1 MDPAPPAA
9 PDGSAPGPVSPSLT
23 TRRRT
28 ALVLGVLAVGLVVV
42 VASALA
48 VIRPGGST
56 GIGAVPHL
64 VEEARAAGLDHV
76 YGGDF
81 VYAVGGGVATFDC
94 DGDGRPELYIAG
106 GGNPAALFHNDSPVG
121 GALRFTPIH
130 DPATDL
136 TGVEG
141 AYPLDVDGDGQID
154 LAVLRAG
161 ESVLLRGLGGCRF
174 ERANEA
180 WSFDGGD
187 GMATAFSAT
196 WEGAATLPTLAV
208 GEYLKLD
215 AKGDTTLDCADSRL
229 YRPSAGGAG
238 YTTPITLTPGYC
250 ALSMLF
256 SDWDRSGRRD
266 LRVSNDRHYYDRN
279 VGEEQLWRMTPSE
292 PPRLYTKADGW
303 MEVQVEGMG
312 IGSYDV
318 TGDGYPDVYL
328 TSQGDNRLQA
338 LASGPERPTY
348 TDIGHP
354 RGVDV
359 AEPFTGGD
367 LLPSTGWHAEFQDV
381 NNDGLIDLFVAKGNV
396 SEQPDH
402 AMKDPSNL
410 LIGQP
415 DGTFTEG
422 AEQAGVLSFA
432 KGRGAALADLNLDGL
447 PDLIEVDYGDPVKL
461 WRNVGSGDA
470 VRPAPMGHWLA
481 LQPRQ
486 SGPNRDAIGAWLE
499 VDAGGRTSRKEL
511 TVGGGHLSGELGWTH
526 VGLGSASDARVRV
539 TWPDGEVGPW
549 LDAPL
554 DGFGIIERGATA
566 ITHWDPPKD

>member
-9 PDGSAPGPVSPSLT
+9 SDGSAPGPVST
-23 TRRRT
+23 TVAARRRT
-28 ALVLGVLAVGLVVV
+28 AVILGVVVIGLIVVV
-42 VASALA
+42 GALA
-48 VIRPGGST
+48 VTRFGGT
-56 GIGAVPHL
+56 GTAPIPHF
-64 VEEARAAGLDHV
+64 VEEASAAGLDHV
-76 YGGDF
+76 YDGDF
-81 VYAVGGGVATFDC
+81 AYAVGGGVATFDC
-94 DGDGRPELYIAG
+94 DGDGRPELYLAG
-106 GGNPAALFHNDSPVG
+106 GAGPAALFHNDSPVG
-121 GALRFTPIH
+121 GALRFSPVH

-141 AYPLDVDGDGQID
+141 AYPLDVDGDGQVD
-154 LAVLRAG
+154 LVVLRAG
-161 ESVLLRGLGGCRF
+161 ESVLLRGLGHCRF

-215 AKGDTTLDCADSRL
+215 ATGDPTLDCSDGSRL
-229 YRPSAGGAG
+229 YRPAAGGAG
-238 YTTPITLTPGYC
+238 YAAPTPLTPGYC

-256 SDWDRSGRRD
+256 SDWSRSGRRD
-266 LRVSNDRHYYDRN
+266 LRVSNDRHYYDPKL
-279 VGEEQLWRMTPSE
+279 GQEQLWRMAPSE
-292 PPRLYTKADGW
+292 PPRPYTTADGW

-338 LASGPERPTY
+338 LASGPDRPTY
-348 TDIGHP
+348 ADIGHP
-354 RGVDV
+354 LGVNV
-359 AEPFTGGD
+359 AQPFTGGD
-367 LLPSTGWHAEFQDV
+367 ALPSTAWHAQFEDV
-381 NNDGLIDLFVAKGNV
+381 NNDGLVDLFVAKGNV
-396 SEQPDH
+396 AEQPDH

-410 LIGQP
+410 LIGQA

-422 AEQAGVLSFA
+422 AEQAGILSFA
-432 KGRGAALADLNLDGL
+432 KGRGASLADLNLDGL
-447 PDLIEVDYGDPVKL
+447 LDLVEVDYGGPVMV

-470 VRPAPMGHWLA
+470 ARSAPMGHWLG
-481 LQPRQ
+481 LRPQQ
-486 SGPNRDAIGAWLE
+486 SGPNRDAIGGWIE
-499 VDAGGRTSRKEL
+499 VMAGGRTIRREL

-526 VGLGSASDARVRV
+526 IGLGSASEAKVRI

-549 LDAPL
+549 LDAPV
-554 DGFGIIERGATA
+554 DGFGIIERGASA
-566 ITHWDPPKD
+566 ITPWDPPKD